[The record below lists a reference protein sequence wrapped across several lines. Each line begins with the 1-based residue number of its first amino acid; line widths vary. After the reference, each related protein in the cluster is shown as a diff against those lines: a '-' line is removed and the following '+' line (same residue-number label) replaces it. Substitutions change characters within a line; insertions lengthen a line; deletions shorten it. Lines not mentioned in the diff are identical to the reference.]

1 MSMYDCQASAVVP
14 SMLIPRPMASL
25 VLKRRSPIVHASRLV
40 HSSRDSNVELQVV
53 SVGVVG
59 AGAVLALFGM
69 LVFLALI
76 GRWMDP
82 SRYPI
87 ASL

>member
-1 MSMYDCQASAVVP
+1 MSVYDYQASAAVP
-14 SMLIPRPMASL
+14 LMLIPRPTASL
-25 VLKRRSPIVHASRLV
+25 VLKRRSPIVHASQLV
-40 HSSRDSNVELQVV
+40 HSLRDGDVELQVI

-59 AGAVLALFGM
+59 ASAVLALFGM

>member
-1 MSMYDCQASAVVP
+1 
-14 SMLIPRPMASL
+14 MLIHRPMASL

-40 HSSRDSNVELQVV
+40 HSLRDGDVELQVV
-53 SVGVVG
+53 SVGVIG

-82 SRYPI
+82 SRYSI
-87 ASL
+87 APL

>member
-1 MSMYDCQASAVVP
+1 MYDCQASAAVP
-14 SMLIPRPMASL
+14 SMLISRPTASL
-25 VLKRRSPIVHASRLV
+25 VLKRRSPIVYVSQLV
-40 HSSRDSNVELQVV
+40 HSSRDGDVELQVI

-87 ASL
+87 APL